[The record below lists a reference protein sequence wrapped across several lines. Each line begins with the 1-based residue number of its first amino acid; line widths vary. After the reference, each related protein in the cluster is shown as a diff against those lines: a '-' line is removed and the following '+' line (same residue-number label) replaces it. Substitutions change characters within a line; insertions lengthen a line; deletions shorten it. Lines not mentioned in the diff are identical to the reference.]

1 MTFIMTPEEREAFLA
16 DLHVGIVSVA
26 EEERGPLSVPIWY
39 DYEPGGNIWFVTGE
53 KSRKIRLL
61 KKSGRLSLCVQNEQS
76 PYQYVSVEGALIS
89 IQPMDINR
97 DLMPLAYKYLG
108 PEEGE
113 EYVQKERRNPQEGS
127 VLVQMHPEHW
137 YAVDYGKED

>member
-39 DYEPGGNIWFVTGE
+39 GYEPGGNIWFVTGQG
-53 KSRKIRLL
+53 SRKIRLL

-89 IQPMDINR
+89 IQPMDIDH
-97 DLMPLAYKYLG
+97 DLVPLAYKYLG

-113 EYVQKERRNPQEGS
+113 EYVQEERRNPQEGS